1 MDMHTIQNVMG
12 TVNRQAIVGLGIAA
26 LSAMGASPSAAQAP
40 AKSGTKAKSARLNIM
55 LMKPTAVKTG
65 DNQFE
70 VMVNGADGKPVSDAD
85 VSVVFVMPAMPAMK
99 MAEMRNEVKL
109 KPAGDGTYTGPGNVM
124 MAGKWN
130 VTVNVK
136 RGGKELGQKKQ
147 TLTAK

>member
-1 MDMHTIQNVMG
+1 MHTIHDVMH
-12 TVNRQAIVGLGIAA
+12 TVKRQAIVVLGIAA
-26 LSAMGASPSAAQAP
+26 LGAMMASPSAAQAP
-40 AKSGTKAKSARLNIM
+40 AKSSTKAKPARLDIM

-70 VMVNGADGKPVSDAD
+70 VLVTGADGKPVSDAD

-99 MAEMRNEVKL
+99 MPEMRNEVAL
-109 KPAGDGTYTGPGNVM
+109 KPAAAGTYTGTGQVM

-130 VTVNVK
+130 VTVKVK
-136 RGGKELGQKKQ
+136 RGGKEIGRKTL